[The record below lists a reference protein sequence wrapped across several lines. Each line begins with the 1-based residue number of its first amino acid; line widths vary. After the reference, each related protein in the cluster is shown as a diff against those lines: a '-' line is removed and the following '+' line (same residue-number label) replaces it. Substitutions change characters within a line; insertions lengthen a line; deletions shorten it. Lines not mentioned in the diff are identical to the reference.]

1 MALST
6 EDLRVMHFE
15 SSQRLREAFIRED
28 PAVRDALDATPARLP
43 RPAAMHARARDRDRE
58 QMR

>member
-28 PAVRDALDATPARLP
+28 PAVRHARTPP
-43 RPAAMHARARDRDRE
+43 ARARPLSG
-58 QMR
+58 